1 MLQKILV
8 SVLAAVW
15 ALLAASPSLADTS
28 LGLRAGTLG
37 GGIEVAHAFTETLGF
52 RISANGLKYDTSDTH
67 DDVEYD
73 AKLKLATGQLL
84 FDWFPFSNNFRF
96 SLGGLY
102 NANKLTLDG
111 KPSGGTYTINGNTY
125 NASDVGSLNGKVDFK
140 KFAPYVGLG
149 YGRPVGKG
157 LVFTADLGVMFQGS
171 PNSTLTATC
180 GATATPPQCAQL
192 QNDVAAQEA
201 ELDDDVEKYK
211 FYPVLS
217 IGLAYVF

>member
-1 MLQKILV
+1 MLKKFLV
-8 SVLAAVW
+8 SILAVVW
-15 ALLAASPSLADTS
+15 PMLASSPSLADTS

-37 GGIEVAHAFTETLGF
+37 GGIELAHAFTETFGVRL
-52 RISANGLKYDTSDTH
+52 SANGLKYDTTETY

-96 SLGGLY
+96 SLGGVY
-102 NANKLTLDG
+102 NGNKLTLDG

-125 NASDVGSLNGKVDFK
+125 NASDIGTLNGNVDFR

-157 LVFTADLGVMFQGS
+157 LLLTADLGVMFQGS
-171 PNSTLTATC
+171 ARSTLTATC
-180 GATATPPQCAQL
+180 GPTASASDCAQL
-192 QNDVAAQEA
+192 QSDIATQQA
-201 ELDDDVEKYK
+201 ELDDDMHKYQY
-211 FYPVLS
+211 YPVLS